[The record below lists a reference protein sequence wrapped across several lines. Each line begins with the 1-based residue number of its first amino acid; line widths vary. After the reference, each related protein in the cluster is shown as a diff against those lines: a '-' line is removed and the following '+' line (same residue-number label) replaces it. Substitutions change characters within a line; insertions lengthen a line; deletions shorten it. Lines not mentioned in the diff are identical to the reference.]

1 MNGINMST
9 VTNYM
14 LGSTQVNYIYCGSTL
29 VWPLSTGTD
38 YFYILADYHNY
49 QPTESESTYVEFD
62 LIEGQTLYYS
72 YDQRSWSPVI
82 NETRVNA
89 KHKYYPDKVSGPYS
103 YSYNTIT
110 YRIALD
116 NRSIVYLKGNL
127 SSYLGTYNSYNVNVP
142 MFQMYRVY
150 VGVDPDTPTST
161 VTYSIGG
168 NLLSLMYNTDNVHS
182 FTNATNEAYNFYG
195 AFNTSNG
202 QYISDISELI
212 FPNNTV
218 PYCYGYMFGFPSPF
232 TTAPELP
239 ATTLSEGAYYHMFD
253 ECYNLNDVTCF
264 ATDISATNCTTDWLY
279 GAAATGTFTRDQNNT
294 SWTIGTSGIPSGW
307 TVVPPLAHDYSQ
319 DYLTFEALEAGT
331 FTWTDTQNSNSISYS
346 IDNGSTWSTL
356 ASGSSTPTIAANNK
370 VLFKASG
377 LTIANM
383 YGIGTFSSSGR
394 FNAMGNAMSLVYGDN
409 FASQTTINSSYQL
422 CKLFNNCTTLVDASN
437 LILPATTLS
446 DRCYY
451 WMFRGCSSLTA
462 APELP
467 ATTVYNRSYYNM
479 FANCSSLTTAPDLPA
494 TTIDE
499 YCYGFMF
506 QNCTSLTT
514 APSILPATTLAT
526 SCYSSMFQ
534 GCTSLT
540 TAPELPATIL
550 ATRCYE
556 TMFNGCTSLNY
567 IKCLATDISAYY
579 ATNNWVVNVAASG
592 TFVKANGTA
601 AWNVSSAGNG
611 IPSGWTV
618 QNAS

>member
-1 MNGINMST
+1 MST

-29 VWPLSTGTD
+29 VWPLTTGTD
-38 YFYILADYHNY
+38 YFYILADFELTP
-49 QPTESESTYVEFD
+49 QPGTSIPESYTKYVEFD
-62 LIEGQTLYYS
+62 LIEDQTLYYS
-72 YDQRSWSPVI
+72 FDQRSWMPVTNSI
-82 NETRVNA
+82 RTNA
-89 KHKYYPDKVSGPYS
+89 KSIRYPNNVSGPYE
-103 YSYNTIT
+103 YDFNTIT

-127 SSYLGTYNSYNVNVP
+127 TSYLGTFNSYKLNTT
-142 MFQMYRVY
+142 MFQIYDVY
-150 VGVDPDTPTST
+150 ASDDPDTTHYHQG
-161 VTYSIGG
+161 TYEIGG
-168 NLLSLMYNTDNVHS
+168 NLLSLMYNADNVYS
-182 FTNATNEAYNFYG
+182 FTNAQNEAYNFYN
-195 AFNTSNG
+195 AFSSGN
-202 QYISDISELI
+202 QYIGDISNLI

-218 PYCYGYMFGFPSPF
+218 PYCYGYMFGFPASF

-239 ATTLSEGAYYHMFD
+239 ATTLSEGAYYHMFN
-253 ECYNLNDVTCF
+253 ECMNLNDVTCL

-346 IDNGSTWSTL
+346 TDNGSTWSTL

-370 VLFKASG
+370 VMFKASG

-409 FASQTTINSSYQL
+409 FVNQTTINSSYQL
-422 CKLFNNCTTLVDASN
+422 CKLFNNCTTLVDASD

-467 ATTVYNRSYYNM
+467 ATTVYNRSYYSM

-499 YCYGFMF
+499 NCYYYMFQNCTSLTIAPSILPATTLAISCYSSMF

-514 APSILPATTLAT
+514 AP
-526 SCYSSMFQ
+526 
-534 GCTSLT
+534 
-540 TAPELPATIL
+540 ELPASTL
-550 ATRCYE
+550 ETRCYE
-556 TMFNGCTSLNY
+556 NMFKGCTLLNY
-567 IKCLATDISAYY
+567 IKCIATDVSAYL
-579 ATNNWVVNVAASG
+579 ATNNWVVDVAATG

-618 QNAS
+618 QDAN